1 MAVPSDNFDVRKIT
15 NEILYGDKP
24 QTSTLVGLARR
35 FPFEPP
41 KKATGWSELRYRL
54 RASAGYLRLALSVLR
69 HG

>member
-1 MAVPSDNFDVRKIT
+1 MAVPSTDFDMQKDA
-15 NEILYGDKP
+15 NAILYGDKP
-24 QTSTLVGLARR
+24 QTSTLVGRAQR

-41 KKATGWSELRYRL
+41 KMATGWSELRYRL